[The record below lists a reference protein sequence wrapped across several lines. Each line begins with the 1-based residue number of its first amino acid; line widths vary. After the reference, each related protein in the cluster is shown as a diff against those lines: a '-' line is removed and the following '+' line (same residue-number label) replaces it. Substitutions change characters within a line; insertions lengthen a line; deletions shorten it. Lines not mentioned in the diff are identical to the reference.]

1 MGRVGSFFSLVE
13 AMLIIVTTSIMGA
26 AAQVIS
32 IQITVILGTIV
43 MMLLS
48 LILLTVSLSPSKRE
62 LYQVS

>member
-1 MGRVGSFFSLVE
+1 
-13 AMLIIVTTSIMGA
+13 MGA